1 MKKIDLIRSI
11 AVKSN
16 LKKEQIAIVVEG
28 VMEAIAEALHQGESV
43 TLVGFG
49 TFEVKER
56 KARKGYNL
64 STGEIMTIPGKK
76 TVRLILRRSIRIP
89 PGEIVKVLIKA
100 NAHL

>member
-49 TFEVKER
+49 AFE
-56 KARKGYNL
+56 GYNL

-76 TVRLILRRSIRIP
+76 TVRFK
-89 PGEIVKVLIKA
+89 PGAKMNLEKK
-100 NAHL
+100 HQDTSR